1 MLWFGRLCKQTGFL
15 FGELAPLNQIKVA
28 IKQEFDTIDAIIF
41 EAALTLNEIE
51 TKHKQKEYVI
61 WCKTK
66 SVLFDYCLYSAD
78 FAVNKSHLDS
88 MGMSW
93 SVC

>member
-1 MLWFGRLCKQTGFL
+1 
-15 FGELAPLNQIKVA
+15 LAPLNQIKVA

-61 WCKTK
+61 
-66 SVLFDYCLYSAD
+66 
-78 FAVNKSHLDS
+78 
-88 MGMSW
+88 
-93 SVC
+93 